1 MSVGLSGSKV
11 VIIGIGDIS
20 WSSEYF
26 RLSFLN
32 RIGFRELSLPIPI
45 IIIIIIIIS
54 RQILITLLLTLPIL
68 IIITLERIVIPYSI
82 EITPYLLPI
91 PTTFSFS
98 TTIYHTYSIGCIVLF
113 TNRIK
118 IMLDHVDIGCL
129 A

>member
-1 MSVGLSGSKV
+1 M
-11 VIIGIGDIS
+11 IDIGDIS

-32 RIGFRELSLPIPI
+32 RIGFRELSLPIP
-45 IIIIIIIIS
+45 IIIIS

-98 TTIYHTYSIGCIVLF
+98 TTIDHTYSIVCIVLF

-129 A
+129 AKGI

>member
-11 VIIGIGDIS
+11 VMIDIGDIS

-26 RLSFLN
+26 RLIFLN
-32 RIGFRELSLPIPI
+32 RIGFRELSLPIP
-45 IIIIIIIIS
+45 IIIIIIIS

-118 IMLDHVDIGCL
+118 IMLDHVDMGCL